1 MTVRYRLLSI
11 ADAAVLLDVAE
22 DVFDE
27 DIVPERVLAYLAD
40 ATNLMIVAIDGAT
53 VVGQCAAVVHRHPD
67 QATELY
73 IDNLGVAPTHQRR
86 GIARELVARMFDAG
100 RARGC
105 REAWVGTEPDNDPA
119 NRLYEALGAEPVETF
134 NLHLYK
140 L

>member
-1 MTVRYRLLSI
+1 MTIRYLHLSP
-11 ADAAVLLDVAE
+11 ADAHALLDVAG

-27 DIVPERVLAYLAD
+27 PIVPERVRAYLAD
-40 ATNLMIVAIDGAT
+40 DAHIMVVAIDGAT
-53 VVGQCAAVVHRHPD
+53 VVGQCAAVIHRHPD

-73 IDNLGVAPTHQRR
+73 IDNLGVAETHRRR
-86 GIARELVARMFDAG
+86 GIARELVARMFEIG

-105 REAWVGTEPDNDPA
+105 AEAWVGTELDNDAA
-119 NRLYEALGAEPVETF
+119 NALYAGLGAEPVETF